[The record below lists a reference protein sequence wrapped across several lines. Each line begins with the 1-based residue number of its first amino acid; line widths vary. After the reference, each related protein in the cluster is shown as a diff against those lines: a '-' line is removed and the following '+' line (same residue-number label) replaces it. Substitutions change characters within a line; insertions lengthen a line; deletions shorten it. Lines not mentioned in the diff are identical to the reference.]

1 MTDISHFIP
10 QFALTRDGHFLPWE
24 DYLTLQEIQDLKS
37 NNLKRVYL
45 IKISSNTIYINDVKF
60 AEKTKR
66 DSAKVIYGP
75 NDTRSFVIYNIGG
88 WAKMNTCNESIVG
101 FLV

>member
-1 MTDISHFIP
+1 MVDTSHFIP
-10 QFALTRDGHFLPWE
+10 QFALTRDGQFSPWD
-24 DYLTLQEIQDLKS
+24 DYLKTQDS
-37 NNLKRVYL
+37 NSNKLKRVYI

-66 DSAKVIYGP
+66 DSSKVIYGP
-75 NDTRSFVIYNIGG
+75 TDSRSFIIYNIGG
-88 WAKMNTCNESIVG
+88 WAKMDTGNESIVG